1 MIDKRNGNVKYLHG
15 YILSL
20 TALPLCNKRC
30 HLSCFSWLTEGGR
43 SVWLPSY
50 VEAHFSA
57 RVLLF
62 ANAHGDYTSKFS
74 DYKKFRVES
83 VIVSLKNKK

>member
-1 MIDKRNGNVKYLHG
+1 MK
-15 YILSL
+15 
-20 TALPLCNKRC
+20 
-30 HLSCFSWLTEGGR
+30 EGP
-43 SVWLPSY
+43 SSFYPEIHDEEVWLPSY

-62 ANAHGDYTSKFS
+62 ANAHGDYTSRFN

-83 VIVSLKNKK
+83 VIVSLKKKK

>member
-1 MIDKRNGNVKYLHG
+1 MKR
-15 YILSL
+15 S
-20 TALPLCNKRC
+20 
-30 HLSCFSWLTEGGR
+30 
-43 SVWLPSY
+43 PSY

-62 ANAHGDYTSKFS
+62 ANAYGDYTSRFS

-83 VIVSLKNKK
+83 VVVGLKNKK

>member
-1 MIDKRNGNVKYLHG
+1 VK
-15 YILSL
+15 
-20 TALPLCNKRC
+20 
-30 HLSCFSWLTEGGR
+30 EGP
-43 SVWLPSY
+43 SSFYPEIQNEEVWLPSC
-50 VEAHFSA
+50 VEARFSA

-62 ANAHGDYTSKFS
+62 ANALGDYTSRFS